1 MFCLLVSCLP
11 VISSSRFWVFPE
23 SRVRWQ
29 AASLRGLFVGQ
40 PEASFPSNPGSLA
53 IFAVIRR
60 ASSGVSNLAGAKTQ
74 KSNRGGPPLFRQGLN
89 SAFKFRS

>member
-1 MFCLLVSCLP
+1 MRRAARTANRFLTL
-11 VISSSRFWVFPE
+11 SR
-23 SRVRWQ
+23 
-29 AASLRGLFVGQ
+29 LN
-40 PEASFPSNPGSLA
+40 NPGSLA